1 MGPRLLLLLRH
12 FIGTVP
18 RTSARTGE
26 SAGRRPPISGSSLP
40 PVSVEEV
47 LASLRRAL
55 GLMPSALGP
64 ATHMAHMV
72 EANPMGSESSGLSA
86 IPGTD
91 GRIGGHPQWSDERD
105 AVLPLVEKSRRG
117 DKDAFGQLYR
127 RYHSRVYGLARFY
140 LGEGAEDA
148 VAETFMR
155 AWAALPRYKPTA
167 APFVAWLYG
176 IARHVVSDE
185 FKRRKRTEPRDQLP
199 DGAVDPRHDER
210 LELAAAIA
218 QLPTQQ
224 RQIVEMKYLL
234 GLRNPEVAKALNKS
248 IGAVNAQQWR
258 ALQSLKQMLEQ
269 E

>member
-1 MGPRLLLLLRH
+1 
-12 FIGTVP
+12 
-18 RTSARTGE
+18 
-26 SAGRRPPISGSSLP
+26 
-40 PVSVEEV
+40 
-47 LASLRRAL
+47 
-55 GLMPSALGP
+55 
-64 ATHMAHMV
+64 MV
-72 EANPMGSESSGLSA
+72 EANPMGSESTGVPA
-86 IPGTD
+86 IPSEAES
-91 GRIGGHPQWSDERD
+91 RSGGQPQWSDERD
-105 AVLPLVEKSRRG
+105 AVVPLVEQSRRG
-117 DKDAFGQLYR
+117 DKEAFGQLYR
-127 RYHSRVYGLARFY
+127 RYHSRVYRLARFY

-155 AWAALPRYKPTA
+155 AWAALPRYKATA

-176 IARHVVSDE
+176 IARHVVADE
-185 FKRRKRTEPRDQLP
+185 FKRRKRTEPRDYLP
-199 DGAVDPRHDER
+199 EDVVDPRNDER
-210 LELAAAIA
+210 IVMAAAIA